1 MHRDRSPLRRPR
13 LRVARM
19 TRASQSAAWYL
30 SVLVLGVHQGVFL
43 YMAAHQCLHALGVR
57 RRRSVR

>member
-1 MHRDRSPLRRPR
+1 
-13 LRVARM
+13 M

-57 RRRSVR
+57 RSRCVR